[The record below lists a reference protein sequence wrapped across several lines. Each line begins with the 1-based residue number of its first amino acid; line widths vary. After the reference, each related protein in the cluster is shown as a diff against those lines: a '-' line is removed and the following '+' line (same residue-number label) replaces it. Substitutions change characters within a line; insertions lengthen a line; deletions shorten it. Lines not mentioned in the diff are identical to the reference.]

1 MKVTTA
7 PEQLDANN
15 HISVFLA
22 GGITDCP
29 DWQSEV
35 IKYLRQYEINNKLD
49 LVVYN
54 PRREFF
60 DINKDDPKKQ
70 IEWEYNA
77 INKADIFSM
86 YFCGSKSV
94 QPICLY
100 ELGVK
105 IGENK
110 YVYNSSTKDINSR
123 LIVSVENE
131 YSRRIDV
138 IIQTFL
144 ACPELAVME
153 NANPISHAKLI
164 IDRYNKLVKKP

>member
-1 MKVTTA
+1 MKVITA
-7 PEQLDANN
+7 LEDIDNN
-15 HISVFLA
+15 NRISVFLA

-35 IKYLRQYEINNKLD
+35 IKYLRHYEINNKLD

-54 PRREFF
+54 PRRKFF
-60 DINKDDPKKQ
+60 DIYKDDPQEQ
-70 IEWEYNA
+70 IKWEYNA
-77 INKADIFSM
+77 INKADIFSV

-105 IGENK
+105 IGESK
-110 YVYNSSTKDINSR
+110 YNRSIEDINNK

-138 IIQTFL
+138 IVQAFY
-144 ACPELAVME
+144 ACPRLAVMV
-153 NANPISHAKLI
+153 NASPVSHAKLI
-164 IDRYNKLVKKP
+164 IDRYNKLVKGL